1 MKSVLNLFLTF
12 YLKFLDPKVY
22 TDHGLKRLDF
32 FGLEIGHDGYNKI
45 WIFIP
50 IKSDGQT

>member
-22 TDHGLKRLDF
+22 NDHGLKWLDF
-32 FGLEIGHDGYNKI
+32 FWLELVHDRYNKI
-45 WIFIP
+45 
-50 IKSDGQT
+50 